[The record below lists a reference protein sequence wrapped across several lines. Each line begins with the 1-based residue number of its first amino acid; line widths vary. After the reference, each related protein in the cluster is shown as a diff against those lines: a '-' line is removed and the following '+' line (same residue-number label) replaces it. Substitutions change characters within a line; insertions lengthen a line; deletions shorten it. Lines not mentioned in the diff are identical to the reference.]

1 MLVSSCLIPIA
12 GRLADD
18 LGRKKVIK
26 PIVTFVLTR
35 DYSDVDGRL
44 VDKLVQP
51 NIFGT
56 LTDSSSPH
64 C

>member
-18 LGRKKVIK
+18 LGRKNVFNSF
-26 PIVTFVLTR
+26 VTFVLTR
-35 DYSDVDGRL
+35 NYSDVDGRL